1 MNLAIIDYN
10 AGNTKSVINALR
22 RLGIEPLLTSD
33 PSQILK
39 ADKVILPGVGHAG
52 SAMAELHKRNLVDI
66 CKTITSPF
74 LGVCVGMQLMMK
86 WSEEGDTKCL
96 GLVEG
101 DIIKFRSNEYKI
113 PQIGWNT
120 VEYEPSSLFRGIPQ
134 NSYFYFVHSY
144 YLPLN
149 DKGIAST
156 NYIQPYHVAIEKD
169 NLFGVQFHPEKSAQ
183 WGEKLLEN
191 FLKI

>member
-22 RLGIEPLLTSD
+22 RLEIEPVLTAD
-33 PSQILK
+33 PELILK

-52 SAMAELHKRNLVDI
+52 SAMVELKKRNLTEI
-66 CKTITSPF
+66 CKEVTVPF
-74 LGVCVGMQLMMK
+74 LGVCVGMQLMMD
-86 WSEEGDTKCL
+86 WSEEGDTQCL
-96 GLVEG
+96 GLVDG
-101 DIIKFRSNEYKI
+101 DIVKFKSDEFKI

-120 VEYEPSSLFRGIPQ
+120 VEHNHSQLFKEIPQ

-149 DKGIAST
+149 KSGIAST

-169 NLFGVQFHPEKSAQ
+169 NLFGVQFHPEKSAK

>member
-22 RLGIEPLLTSD
+22 RLGIEPILTTDSD
-33 PSQILK
+33 VILN

-66 CKTITSPF
+66 CKAITVPF
-74 LGVCVGMQLMMK
+74 LGVCVGMQLMMD

-96 GLVEG
+96 GMVEG
-101 DIIKFRSNEYKI
+101 DIIRFQSSTYKI

-120 VEYEPSSLFRGIPQ
+120 VEHNHSILFDGIPQ

-144 YLPLN
+144 YLALN
-149 DKGIAST
+149 ERGIATT
-156 NYIQPYHVAIEKD
+156 NYIEPYHVAIEKD

-183 WGEKLLEN
+183 WGEKLLDN
-191 FLKI
+191 FLKM

>member
-22 RLGIEPLLTSD
+22 RLGIEPILTAD
-33 PSQILK
+33 PELILQ

-52 SAMAELHKRNLVDI
+52 SAMAELHKRNLVEVI
-66 CKTITSPF
+66 RSVSVPF
-74 LGVCVGMQLMMK
+74 LGVCVGMQLMMD
-86 WSEEGDTKCL
+86 WSEEGDTQCL
-96 GLVEG
+96 SLVEG
-101 DIIKFRSNEYKI
+101 DIIKFQSKDYKI

-120 VEYEPSSLFRGIPQ
+120 VEHNESQIFKDIPQ

-144 YLPLN
+144 YLPMN
-149 DKGIAST
+149 KYGAATT
-156 NYIQPYHVAIEKD
+156 NYIQPYHVAIQKD

>member
-22 RLGIEPLLTSD
+22 RLEIEPVLTAD
-33 PSQILK
+33 PELILK

-52 SAMAELHKRNLVDI
+52 SAMAELQKRNLVDV
-66 CKTITSPF
+66 CKAVKVPF
-74 LGVCVGMQLMMK
+74 LGVCVGMQLMMD
-86 WSEEGDTKCL
+86 WSEEGDTQCL
-96 GLVEG
+96 GLVDG
-101 DIIKFRSNEYKI
+101 DIVKFKSDEFKI

-120 VEYEPSSLFRGIPQ
+120 VEHNHSQLFKEIPQ

-149 DKGIAST
+149 KSGIAST

-169 NLFGVQFHPEKSAQ
+169 NLFGVQFHPEKSAK

>member
-22 RLGIEPLLTSD
+22 RLGIEPVLTAD
-33 PSQILK
+33 ADLILK

-66 CKTITSPF
+66 CKAVTVPF
-74 LGVCVGMQLMMK
+74 LGVCVGMQLMMD
-86 WSEEGDTKCL
+86 WSEEGDTQCL
-96 GLVEG
+96 GLAEG
-101 DIIKFRSNEYKI
+101 DIIRFQSNEYKI

-120 VEYEPSSLFRGIPQ
+120 VKHNDSPLFKDIPQ

-144 YLPLN
+144 YLALN
-149 DKGIAST
+149 KNGIATT
-156 NYIQPYHVAIEKD
+156 NYIQPFHVAIAKD

-191 FLKI
+191 FLNI